1 MKYTKK
7 LPAMLVAAALS
18 AFGSNALAADIVIGV
33 PNWPSVQATAH
44 VLKVA
49 LENKLGIEVELQN
62 ASNTAVFDAMD
73 AGTMH
78 VHPEAWLPNLNHL
91 RRKYVIAK
99 KSIKMHPS
107 GATGKQGMCVTKGTA
122 ERTGI
127 KHIKD
132 LRNPEIA
139 KIFDADG
146 DGKGEVWIGADGWGS
161 TPIEQVRARSYGYDQ
176 TMNLR
181 IMEESVALAE
191 VDAAVEAKKNI
202 VFFCYTPHYIFAQH
216 DLVVLDEP
224 AYDASKWI
232 IVPPSPTPGWLE
244 KSSAAVAWD
253 TARLHISYA
262 TALEQI
268 QPEAAQFLSK
278 VTLSTDTLTAMT
290 YALSVEKQD
299 PAAFAAGWVEENSVI
314 VDGWFE

>member
-1 MKYTKK
+1 MQSNK
-7 LPAMLVAAALS
+7 LLAVCCAAAIS
-18 AFGSNALAADIVIGV
+18 AYGSAALAADVVIGV

-49 LENKLGIEVELQN
+49 LESKLGIEVELKN
-62 ASNTAVFDAMD
+62 GSNKAVFDAMD
-73 AGTMH
+73 AGSMH
-78 VHPEAWLPNLNHL
+78 VHPEAWLPNLDHL

-107 GATGKQGMCVTKGTA
+107 GATGTQAMCVTKGTA

-127 KHIKD
+127 KELKE
-132 LRNPEIA
+132 LRNPDMA
-139 KIFDADG
+139 KKFDTDG

-161 TPIEQVRARSYGYDQ
+161 TPIEQVRARSYGYDK
-176 TMNLR
+176 TMTLK
-181 IMEESVALAE
+181 IMEEANALSE
-191 VDAAVEAKKNI
+191 VDVAVKAKKDI
-202 VFFCYTPHYIFAQH
+202 VFFCYTPHHMFAAH
-216 DLVVLDEP
+216 ELVVLKEP
-224 AYDASKWI
+224 AYEAIKWV

-253 TARLHISYA
+253 TARLHVSYA
-262 TALEQI
+262 TSLEKT
-268 QPEAAQFLSK
+268 QPKAAAMLSK

-290 YALSVEKQD
+290 YALAVEKQA
-299 PAAFAAGWVEENSVI
+299 PAAFAAKWVEQNKSI